1 MEDLVV
7 FTALNHSGP
16 FGKNFVKLKINK
28 YIVYQ
33 LRVGPFTRYVFH
45 LVFSPSMSLI
55 LYVRRRYFTI
65 RSAKYKNTKV

>member
-1 MEDLVV
+1 MGDLVV

-55 LYVRRRYFTI
+55 
-65 RSAKYKNTKV
+65 